1 MASSN
6 FHNLLGRR
14 ELANPGWINLHGNA
28 LSAQCP
34 PFATRG
40 VKLLACLRRG
50 ADAAAERGL
59 VVWTPPNLEASI
71 HRDVIWTV

>member
-14 ELANPGWINLHGNA
+14 ELANPRWVNLHRNA

-34 PFATRG
+34 PFATRE

-59 VVWTPPNLEASI
+59 VVSIPPTLEASI
-71 HRDVIWTV
+71 HGDVI